1 MHALGKLMVAF
12 RKYDDKQHGAR
23 NGVSETDN
31 LVKKGYQATGT
42 AQSPLAHGSFYVH
55 GSNFNIRITT
65 LNSHRKIMWQ
75 TAQLKTGK
83 FIKKKKKM
91 TSRSRRP
98 CGLRRGAAAPSCL
111 ELRVR
116 NPLRR

>member
-75 TAQLKTGK
+75 TAQPKTGK
-83 FIKKKKKM
+83 FIKKKKM
-91 TSRSRRP
+91 TSRSRWP
-98 CGLRRGAAAPSCL
+98 CGPRRGSAAT
-111 ELRVR
+111 
-116 NPLRR
+116 